1 MFRALFR
8 FYAADT
14 AESLASPFT
23 GRLDQGI
30 IIAIILIALFIAFV
44 TVKDMRRK

>member
-14 AESLASPFT
+14 AESLASPLT